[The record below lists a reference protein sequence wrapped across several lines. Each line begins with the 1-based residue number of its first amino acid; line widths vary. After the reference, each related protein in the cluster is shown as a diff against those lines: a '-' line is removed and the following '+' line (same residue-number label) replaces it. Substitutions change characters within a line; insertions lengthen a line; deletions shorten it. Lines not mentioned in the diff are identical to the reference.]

1 MIFSGLQKLFNYTVR
16 IGDATSQLLSVA
28 FFFGDNPNES
38 LSGRAYRQGRIQ
50 WPWVALKAVI
60 NIIFFWQE
68 DHCREAYFADLKR
81 ARQLIIDH
89 QGV

>member
-1 MIFSGLQKLFNYTVR
+1 MIFSGLHKPFKYIVR
-16 IGDATSQLLSVA
+16 VGDAISQLLSVA

-50 WPWVALKAVI
+50 WPWVVLKTAI

-81 ARQLIIDH
+81 ARQLIRDH

>member
-1 MIFSGLQKLFNYTVR
+1 MSFLSLQPLFNYIVLV
-16 IGDATSQLLSVA
+16 GDAISQLLSVA

-38 LSGRAYRQGRIQ
+38 LSGRAYRKGRLH
-50 WPWVALKAVI
+50 WPWTVLKTAI

-68 DHCREAYFADLKR
+68 DHCRTAYFADLKR
-81 ARQLIIDH
+81 ARQTLLDH